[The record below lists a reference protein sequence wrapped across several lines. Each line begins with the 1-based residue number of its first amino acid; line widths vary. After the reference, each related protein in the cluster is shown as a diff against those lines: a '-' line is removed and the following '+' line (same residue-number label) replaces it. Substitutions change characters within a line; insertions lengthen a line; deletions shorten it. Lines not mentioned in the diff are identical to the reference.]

1 MAAAQNPR
9 PDVGDILVVIHDF
22 QARSSD
28 ELTLAKGDRVELLE
42 RDDEFGDGWFL
53 GKHMVSSNTGLFPEV
68 YTRPSPKG
76 FPTGASALAAVKQ
89 VPLPSLPTSPTT
101 EEKPPPPYTISD
113 DNAAATASSSN
124 GTAAVSTSSNVA
136 EPPAATAAASVPDS
150 SAPAPASNTTAQD
163 RPQSPTT
170 PTAATIPV
178 SSQPPT
184 SINVDSPAPT
194 SSFNQSTPPPVSAST
209 GYSGR
214 LVSGHDSQVLHET
227 LNVIDEHI
235 TDLRSPSGSNGTH
248 LHAPTDSGS
257 EYSSNLDHRMSYIQ
271 GEETDE
277 EEDGLHTRSEV
288 EAWGPD
294 DVAEY
299 LFTVGVEK
307 KHCEVFRDQE
317 ITGEVILEMDQ
328 ASLFIKAFDLG
339 PVGRRLKTWQK
350 IKALQDEVNGH
361 GSATGNRRRS
371 NYGSDI
377 ASEDAR
383 RSNRS
388 RTNTLTGANN
398 PPNMQQRLP
407 PIDDRPISIQS
418 RRLSL
423 NQTPR
428 MEPAQPVSPISP
440 ISTRGFLDGSGAPL
454 SPRRSILH
462 EKRPSAASIRDLHH
476 SRRHSSTDYRASITS
491 SIAPRLTSSGTFP
504 LVDNTQQHFQPE
516 PQSQQG
522 QQQQQQHKKH
532 PSFDRNWTLGNASSN
547 AQQPPP
553 AHQPL
558 FHPRPLSSAGIQ
570 DVLASQDLDQ
580 GLTAGLSEPNVDFDR
595 GYFSGTDAD
604 PRRRSLLQKKNRD
617 SFIKSARGGPTVSA
631 SSYAEEQRVR
641 SATALSRHSRFG
653 SVDSVRDP
661 SGLSSAAQKYYG
673 VAGANGAAAPHRRTT
688 SSNTTDSVRMRPALP
703 PKDNPA
709 PTVTKLDGSNN
720 ALDKPRPLVASPGP
734 ASPHRQGD
742 WFSTRPGFKTP
753 SFGLR
758 ALSDA
763 VVGHDRNKMASPVSH
778 ADSFPKDSPMQSP
791 SRTGSSTPSAGPSF
805 ELDSP
810 DPRSPST
817 TATVTSARSN
827 NTGAARKKGKKE
839 TSAYQRGLLKISPRE
854 AMQDADYSGWMKKKS
869 SNLMATW
876 KPRLFVL
883 KGRRLAYYYSEDDDQ
898 EKGLIDISFH
908 RVLPADNE
916 RLTGLHATLTGA
928 STTPAVPA
936 NSNMPTLAS
945 AEADAEPTSSL
956 KSGSSQDSIFI
967 FKLVPPRAGL
977 SRAVNFT
984 KPMVHYFAV
993 PNVKQGRLWMAALM
1007 KATIDRDDAVAI
1019 TTTYQQKTIS
1029 LAKARQ
1035 MRHRPPA
1042 LMNLDEKV
1050 EDSRIM
1056 GRDDQAKDDED
1067 NDDMNILG
1075 DDEKRMLAAALA
1087 TTNAR
1092 KVEKPINGLGI
1103 TYDKDGVTPL
1113 TTASSSTALP
1123 GSENVAS
1130 SANKLPT
1137 AGGAPYKVESARA
1150 RQFIFEP
1157 EKDEDRLPM
1166 SA

>member
-28 ELTLAKGDRVELLE
+28 ELTLSKGDRVELLE

-53 GKHMVSSNTGLFPEV
+53 GKHMVSGNTGLFPEV
-68 YTRPSPKG
+68 YTRPTPKG

-89 VPLPSLPTSPTT
+89 MPLPSPTT
-101 EEKPPPPYTISD
+101 DEKPPPPPYTIS
-113 DNAAATASSSN
+113 
-124 GTAAVSTSSNVA
+124 
-136 EPPAATAAASVPDS
+136 EEQPAAASPSNGAPIAGGSAAPDS
-150 SAPAPASNTTAQD
+150 AATTSTAASTVPSSSTAANEIPA
-163 RPQSPTT
+163 SPTT
-170 PTAATIPV
+170 PTAKSMTLPP
-178 SSQPPT
+178 QPLASAVT
-184 SINVDSPAPT
+184 SAPT
-194 SSFNQSTPPPVSAST
+194 SACSHSTPPPVSAST

-214 LVSGHDSQVLHET
+214 ISTGHDSQVLHET

-288 EAWGPD
+288 ESWSPD
-294 DVAEY
+294 NVAEY

-307 KHCEVFRDQE
+307 QHCEVFRDQE

-361 GSATGNRRRS
+361 GSATANRRRS
-371 NYGSDI
+371 NYGSDVG
-377 ASEDAR
+377 SEDAR

-388 RTNTLTGANN
+388 RTNTLTGN
-398 PPNMQQRLP
+398 PNIPNLQQRLP
-407 PIDDRPISIQS
+407 PIDDRPISIHS

-428 MEPAQPVSPISP
+428 MDPTQPVSPISP
-440 ISTRGFLDGSGAPL
+440 ISPRGFLDGAPL
-454 SPRRSILH
+454 SPRRSIVH
-462 EKRPSAASIRDLHH
+462 EKRPSAASVRDLHH
-476 SRRHSSTDYRASITS
+476 SRRHSSTDYRASIAS
-491 SIAPRLTSSGTFP
+491 SIVPRLATSGTFP
-504 LVDNTQQHFQPE
+504 QVDPPPPHLQPE
-516 PQSQQG
+516 PQPQSQSQN
-522 QQQQQQHKKH
+522 QQHRKH
-532 PSFDRNWTLGNASSN
+532 PSFDRNWTLGNASSHN
-547 AQQPPP
+547 QQQQPPP
-553 AHQPL
+553 PVHQPL
-558 FHPRPLSSAGIQ
+558 FHNRPLSSAGIE
-570 DVLASQDLDQ
+570 DVLASQGLDH
-580 GLTAGLSEPNVDFDR
+580 AGLGTGGLNEPSIDFDR
-595 GYFSGTDAD
+595 GYFSGPDVDT
-604 PRRRSLLQKKNRD
+604 RRRSLLQKKNRD
-617 SFIKSARGGPTVSA
+617 SFLKSPRGMGGPPISG
-631 SSYAEEQRVR
+631 SSYAEEQRIR

-661 SGLSSAAQKYYG
+661 SGMSSAAQTYYG
-673 VAGANGAAAPHRRTT
+673 VTNGNSAPHRRTT
-688 SSNTTDSVRMRPALP
+688 STNTTNTTDSIRMRPALP
-703 PKDNPA
+703 PKDTPA
-709 PTVTKLDGSNN
+709 PTVTKLDGSSNST
-720 ALDKPRPLVASPGP
+720 LDKPRPSP
-734 ASPHRQGD
+734 ASSATPNRQGD
-742 WFSTRPGFKTP
+742 WFSAAKPGFKT
-753 SFGLR
+753 SNFGLR

-763 VVGHDRNKMASPVSH
+763 VVGHDRNRMASPASH

-817 TATVTSARSN
+817 TATVTSGKSN
-827 NTGAARKKGKKE
+827 NNAARKKGKKE
-839 TSAYQRGLLKISPRE
+839 TSAYQRGLLKVSPRE
-854 AMQDADYSGWMKKKS
+854 AMKDADYSGWMKKKS

-928 STTPAVPA
+928 LNTPAVPA

-945 AEADAEPTSSL
+945 ADADAEPSSSL
-956 KSGSSQDSIFI
+956 KSGSAQDSIFI

-1007 KATIDRDDAVAI
+1007 KATIDRDDAVAV

-1050 EDSRIM
+1050 EDNRIM
-1056 GRDDQAKDDED
+1056 ARDDQVN
-1067 NDDMNILG
+1067 NDDDYDDGDILG
-1075 DDEKRMLAAALA
+1075 DDEKRMLAAAMA
-1087 TTNAR
+1087 TANAR
-1092 KVEKPINGLGI
+1092 KPDKPINGLGI

-1113 TTASSSTALP
+1113 TAASASAALP
-1123 GSENVAS
+1123 GGDNA
-1130 SANKLPT
+1130 
-1137 AGGAPYKVESARA
+1137 AGNGGKPSPAESPYKVESARA

-1157 EKDEDRLPM
+1157 EKDDDRPPM

>member
-28 ELTLAKGDRVELLE
+28 ELTLSKGDRVELLE

-53 GKHMVSSNTGLFPEV
+53 GKHMVSGNTGLFPEV
-68 YTRPSPKG
+68 YTRPTPKG

-89 VPLPSLPTSPTT
+89 MPLPSPTT
-101 EEKPPPPYTISD
+101 DEKPPPPYTISE
-113 DNAAATASSSN
+113 NQPLASPSNGASNAGPSAATESASNIPTAAATATVASSS
-124 GTAAVSTSSNVA
+124 TAANDM
-136 EPPAATAAASVPDS
+136 PA
-150 SAPAPASNTTAQD
+150 
-163 RPQSPTT
+163 SPTT
-170 PTAATIPV
+170 PTAKSMPVPPQPLATAATSV
-178 SSQPPT
+178 PT
-184 SINVDSPAPT
+184 SAYSH
-194 SSFNQSTPPPVSAST
+194 STPPSVSAST

-214 LVSGHDSQVLHET
+214 ISTGHDSQVLHET

-235 TDLRSPSGSNGTH
+235 TDLRSPSGSSGTH

-288 EAWGPD
+288 ESWSPD

-307 KHCEVFRDQE
+307 QHCEVFRDQE

-361 GSATGNRRRS
+361 GSATANRRRS
-371 NYGSDI
+371 NYGSDV

-388 RTNTLTGANN
+388 RTNTLTGN
-398 PPNMQQRLP
+398 PNFPNLQQRLP
-407 PIDDRPISIQS
+407 PIDDRPISIHS

-428 MEPAQPVSPISP
+428 MDPTQPVSPISP
-440 ISTRGFLDGSGAPL
+440 ISPRGFLDGAPL
-454 SPRRSILH
+454 SPRRSVAH
-462 EKRPSAASIRDLHH
+462 EKRPSAASVRDLHH
-476 SRRHSSTDYRASITS
+476 SRRHSSTDYRASIAS
-491 SIAPRLTSSGTFP
+491 SIAPRLTTSGTFP
-504 LVDNTQQHFQPE
+504 QADPPPPHLQPE
-516 PQSQQG
+516 PQPQSQSQ

-532 PSFDRNWTLGNASSN
+532 PSFDRNWTLGNASSHS
-547 AQQPPP
+547 QQQTPV
-553 AHQPL
+553 HQPL
-558 FHPRPLSSAGIQ
+558 FHSRPLSSAGIQ
-570 DVLASQDLDQ
+570 DVLSSQ
-580 GLTAGLSEPNVDFDR
+580 GLDHGLGAGLNEPNIDFDR
-595 GYFSGTDAD
+595 GYFSGPDVDT
-604 PRRRSLLQKKNRD
+604 RRRSLLQKKNRD
-617 SFIKSARGGPTVSA
+617 SFLKSPRGGPPVSG

-661 SGLSSAAQKYYG
+661 SGMSSAAQTYYG
-673 VAGANGAAAPHRRTT
+673 VNGGTAPHRRTT
-688 SSNTTDSVRMRPALP
+688 STNTTDSIRMRPALP
-703 PKDNPA
+703 PKDTPA
-709 PTVTKLDGSNN
+709 PTVTKLDGSSNGT
-720 ALDKPRPLVASPGP
+720 LDKPRVSP
-734 ASPHRQGD
+734 ASPAPNRQAD
-742 WFSTRPGFKTP
+742 WFSAAKPGFKT
-753 SFGLR
+753 SNFGLR

-763 VVGHDRNKMASPVSH
+763 VVGHDRNKMASPASH

-817 TATVTSARSN
+817 TATVTSGKSQN
-827 NTGAARKKGKKE
+827 AARKKGKKE

-854 AMQDADYSGWMKKKS
+854 AMKDADYSGWMKKKS

-928 STTPAVPA
+928 LTTPAIPA
-936 NSNMPTLAS
+936 NSNMTTLAS
-945 AEADAEPTSSL
+945 AEADAEPSSSL
-956 KSGSSQDSIFI
+956 KAGSATDSIFI

-1007 KATIDRDDAVAI
+1007 KATIDRDDAVAV

-1050 EDSRIM
+1050 EDNRIM
-1056 GRDDQAKDDED
+1056 ARDDQVK
-1067 NDDMNILG
+1067 NDDDYDDGDILG
-1075 DDEKRMLAAALA
+1075 DDEKRMLAAAMA

-1092 KVEKPINGLGI
+1092 KADKPINGLGI

-1113 TTASSSTALP
+1113 TAASASAALP
-1123 GSENVAS
+1123 GGDIAAGN
-1130 SANKLPT
+1130 ANKPSAT
-1137 AGGAPYKVESARA
+1137 SSPFKVESARA

-1157 EKDEDRLPM
+1157 EKDDDRHPL